1 MSSVILVSHIEWCNR
16 DSADCTYPLPDT
28 SDSEEHFSDAHSAPS
43 SESHPTSPIP
53 KTRVERVDDKPA
65 YGEVPGTAAY
75 QMREEDAAP
84 DEIAYVPEPN
94 SAPETVPG
102 GEQDG
107 TPPTPGGQPIPK
119 TVVEESPDTEGSV
132 THPEIEKK
140 HVSDPHPDVVHK
152 ADGQTIVED
161 DAVPGTDV

>member
-16 DSADCTYPLPDT
+16 DSADCTYPLPDM

-102 GEQDG
+102 AEQDG
-107 TPPTPGGQPIPK
+107 TPISEARRLHIQVAVISAIEALAWQPRAAQR
-119 TVVEESPDTEGSV
+119 SN
-132 THPEIEKK
+132 
-140 HVSDPHPDVVHK
+140 
-152 ADGQTIVED
+152 
-161 DAVPGTDV
+161 